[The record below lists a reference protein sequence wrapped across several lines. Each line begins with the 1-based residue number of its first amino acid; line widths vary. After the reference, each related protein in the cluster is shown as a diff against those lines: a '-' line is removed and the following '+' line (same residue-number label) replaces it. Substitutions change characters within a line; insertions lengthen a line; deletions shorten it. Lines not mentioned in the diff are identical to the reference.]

1 MLALPRW
8 GHLNEPLVQVRNLEK
23 LFPVRGG
30 VLQRTKG
37 WVKAVT
43 GVSFDIAKGETLGLV
58 GESGCGKSTLGR
70 MLVRLLDP
78 TGGSILFENV
88 DIATASGNE
97 LKTLRRDVQMIF
109 QDPYSSLDPR
119 TQVGS
124 SIAEGLKIH
133 GIGDNDEVQ
142 ERVSEM
148 LELVGLERHH
158 ASRFPHEFSGGQRQ
172 RIGIARALVLRPR
185 FVVADE
191 PVSAL
196 DVSVQAQ
203 VLNLLSELQQ
213 ELDLTL
219 LFIAHNLAVV
229 EHVSDRVAVMYLGDI
244 VEIAHRDDLYREPQ
258 HPHTEALLSAI
269 PIPDPRSH
277 VEARSRRAGGR
288 RPQPAQSADR
298 LQVPSAAQLL
308 TWAYATSKR
317 RIWSTWPKTRFTR
330 RLVICGLVRIA
341 ISIRPAPTPDEPARR
356 VPCSVSEPAGYLKF
370 ASIGPLSRDVQAEI
384 ADAYSAVAEPTGTV
398 APPMVDRWMV
408 ARDAM
413 GRLRGVPAERCT
425 GTHNTSVGLFRT
437 ASRSG
442 DFRNLRCRSWM
453 RSKGS
458 ARCASRWDQPMS
470 SSQADRSGC
479 DRDGGAASMR
489 CPSALKTD
497 SSQPS
502 PVATAWKGSS
512 TPRFRRRTRL
522 CQMPTD
528 STKARLR
535 SLEGMRSALRSR
547 SSRWRASKRSS
558 ERCSTGLESSNLLF
572 AALAPI
578 SSRRG
583 AASQSGRGSSVSAS
597 QALTRDVAAHLHN
610 RGLIVSERA
619 GWLRAAPHASTS
631 RDTVPMLADAVAE
644 SARSMP

>member
-1 MLALPRW
+1 MT
-8 GHLNEPLVQVRNLEK
+8 EPLVQVRNLEK
-23 LFPVRGG
+23 HFPVRGG
-30 VLQRTKG
+30 VLQRTTG

-133 GIGDNDEVQ
+133 GIGDSDEVQ

-172 RIGIARALVLRPR
+172 RIGIARALILRPR

-258 HPHTEALLSAI
+258 HPYTEALLSAI
-269 PIPDPRSH
+269 PIPDPTLKR
-277 VEARSRRAGGR
+277 
-288 RPQPAQSADR
+288 DR
-298 LQVPSAAQLL
+298 VVLVGDVPSPLNPP
-308 TWAYATSKR
+308 TGCKFHPR
-317 RIWSTWPKTRFTR
+317 CP
-330 RLVICGLVRIA
+330 IA
-341 ISIRPAPTPDEPARR
+341 HLGVCDIETPHLE
-356 VPCSVSEPAGYLKF
+356 Y
-370 ASIGPLSRDVQAEI
+370 
-384 ADAYSAVAEPTGTV
+384 VAEGSIHEASCHLRTGAYRHLDPSRT
-398 APPMVDRWMV
+398 
-408 ARDAM
+408 
-413 GRLRGVPAERCT
+413 
-425 GTHNTSVGLFRT
+425 NT
-437 ASRSG
+437 
-442 DFRNLRCRSWM
+442 
-453 RSKGS
+453 
-458 ARCASRWDQPMS
+458 
-470 SSQADRSGC
+470 
-479 DRDGGAASMR
+479 
-489 CPSALKTD
+489 
-497 SSQPS
+497 
-502 PVATAWKGSS
+502 
-512 TPRFRRRTRL
+512 
-522 CQMPTD
+522 
-528 STKARLR
+528 
-535 SLEGMRSALRSR
+535 
-547 SSRWRASKRSS
+547 
-558 ERCSTGLESSNLLF
+558 
-572 AALAPI
+572 
-578 SSRRG
+578 
-583 AASQSGRGSSVSAS
+583 
-597 QALTRDVAAHLHN
+597 
-610 RGLIVSERA
+610 
-619 GWLRAAPHASTS
+619 
-631 RDTVPMLADAVAE
+631 
-644 SARSMP
+644 